1 MTPTSLTHVLDKN
14 LRALA
19 TRDPLL
25 AERLHETPAGDHII
39 LSPDGPSLIRHHGVL
54 LPLEVAP
61 ADLGAALGPGQEDQ
75 PELLL
80 FGLGLGELL
89 AHVLRR
95 RPEGRVTGFER
106 DPWLIQETLSRWDY
120 SASLE
125 SGRLQL
131 VLGVD
136 LALDLERVAGLPR
149 VDHPTLSEVYRQ
161 ELELL
166 ETREPAGPWAAVG
179 LGGHFA
185 DDLAA
190 ALRATGY
197 RVAPV
202 ELRRWSNAEL
212 REALARLDPALVV
225 TVNFQEGLDQLCAE
239 QGRPLYVWEV
249 DPNANRLAPPAHPE
263 NTHLFACGRR
273 QVEALRDAGY
283 DGATH
288 LPLAAD
294 PIKRHPIHL
303 DEGEAAHYD
312 ASVCF
317 VGNSLAGAALEYRRK
332 FLHLYASWSGGSE
345 ADLAE
350 CEAQLEAL
358 LAEQRGDGSTFVVP
372 ELAAERFSEFLEAA
386 RISGT
391 RQDPVSW
398 LAEIAA
404 ADKRQTYVH
413 DLGEFGVRVWGDEG
427 WAEVSSTGGRY
438 MGRAGHHEELTRIY
452 SSDAIHVDVNR
463 LCQPDVVSLRVFDVL
478 ACGGFLLAE
487 HTDEFEGLFAVG
499 VELETYRTQ
508 AELHEKVCH
517 FLDHPDEARAIA
529 MRGHAAVLERHTVA
543 HRVRSMLGV

>member
-1 MTPTSLTHVLDKN
+1 MTPTSTTRVLEKN

-19 TRDPLL
+19 TRNRALADRLL
-25 AERLHETPAGDHII
+25 ETASADHII
-39 LSPDGPSLIRHHGVL
+39 LSPDGPSLVRHHGVL

-61 ADLGAALGPGQEDQ
+61 GELEVALQAWPEGQ

-89 AHVLRR
+89 AHLLRR
-95 RPEGRVTGFER
+95 RPEGRVTAFER
-106 DPWLIQETLSRWDY
+106 DPWLMHETLSRWDY
-120 SASLE
+120 SGSLE

-136 LALDLERVAGLPR
+136 LALDLERLAALPR
-149 VDHPTLSEVYRQ
+149 VDHPTLGEVYRQ

-166 ETREPAGPWAAVG
+166 EVQETTGQWAAVG
-179 LGGHFA
+179 LGGHFV

-190 ALRATGY
+190 ALRAAGY

-202 ELRRWSNAEL
+202 ELRRWSDVEL
-212 REALARLDPALVV
+212 RDALARLKPALVV
-225 TVNFQEGLDQLCAE
+225 TVNFQEGLDRLCAE
-239 QGRPLYVWEV
+239 QGWPLYVWEV
-249 DPNANRLAPPAHPE
+249 DPSADRLAPPTDPL

-273 QVEALRDAGY
+273 QVEDLREAGY
-283 DGATH
+283 GGAAH

-294 PIKRHPIHL
+294 PDKRRPVQL
-303 DEGEAAHYD
+303 DEGEAAHYG

-317 VGNSLAGAALEYRRK
+317 VGDSLAEASLEYRRR
-332 FLHLYASWSGGSE
+332 FLHLYASWSGGEE
-345 ADLAE
+345 AELAE
-350 CEAQLEAL
+350 GEELMEGL
-358 LAEQRGDGSTFVVP
+358 LAAQRADGSTYVVP
-372 ELAAERFSEFLEAA
+372 ELAAEQFSEFLHAA
-386 RISGT
+386 RVSRT

-404 ADKRQTYVH
+404 AEKRQEYVG

-427 WAEVSSTGGRY
+427 WADVDSLGGRY
-438 MGRAGHHEELTRIY
+438 MGRADHHEELTRIY
-452 SSDAIHVDVNR
+452 SSGAIHVDVNR
-463 LCQPDVVSLRVFDVL
+463 LCQPNVVSLRVFEVL

-508 AELHEKVCH
+508 AELHEKVRY
-517 FLDHPDEARAIA
+517 FLAHPDEARAIA
-529 MRGHAAVLERHTVA
+529 TLGRAAVLERHTVA
-543 HRVRSMLGV
+543 HRVRTMLTD